1 MAASATGTQ
10 TAPWWSSFALM
21 ALVFVLLWFFM
32 IRPQT
37 KKLRQHQNLVDSLQ
51 RGDKILT
58 HSGIIGKITK
68 IQDNLLYL
76 QVAPNVEITIDK
88 NYVAMRYDTQSYES
102 KKEKPVSKK

>member
-1 MAASATGTQ
+1 MAASVTGAQ
-10 TAPWWSSFALM
+10 TAPWWSSFVLM

-37 KKLRQHQNLVDSLQ
+37 RKLRQHQNLVSSLQ

-68 IQDNLLYL
+68 IQDNVLYL

-88 NYVAMRYDTQSYES
+88 NYVAMRYDPQQIE
-102 KKEKPVSKK
+102 KKEKSVSKK

>member
-1 MAASATGTQ
+1 MAASATGAQ
-10 TAPWWSSFALM
+10 TAPWWSSFVLM

-51 RGDKILT
+51 RGDRILT

-68 IQDNLLYL
+68 IQDNVLHL

-88 NYVAMRYDTQSYES
+88 NYVAMRYDTPSSEN
-102 KKEKPVSKK
+102 KKEKLVNKK

>member
-1 MAASATGTQ
+1 MAASATGAQ
-10 TAPWWSSFALM
+10 TAPWWSSFVLM

-51 RGDKILT
+51 RGDRILT

-68 IQDNLLYL
+68 IQDNVLHL
-76 QVAPNVEITIDK
+76 QVAPNVEIPLAK
-88 NYVAMRYDTQSYES
+88 NYVAMRYDTQSSEN
-102 KKEKPVSKK
+102 KKEKLVNKK